1 MLIIVGDLDK
11 ITRSFP
17 DDKIS
22 SYHPIGKKH

>member
-17 DDKIS
+17 DDIS
-22 SYHPIGKKH
+22 SYRPIGKKH